1 MNTGAP
7 FPSVDA
13 AHGRV
18 LHFQRKLHEWAS
30 KDAERRFCDLW
41 NLVCD
46 PATLVVAWSRVS
58 RNRGSRT
65 AGVDAATRRHVEA
78 RGVDRFLTELREEL
92 RAGTFRPLPVR
103 ERLIPKRGGK
113 RRLGIPAL
121 RDRTVQ
127 MALKLVLE
135 PIFESDFYPSSYAY
149 RPARRTQDAI
159 AEIHHFTTRSYE
171 WIVESDVEAC
181 FDRLSHCLIL
191 DEVRRRVK
199 DKRVLGL
206 IRAFLK
212 AGVMTETGRLERTV
226 TGTPQGGIAS
236 PMLANI
242 ALSALDRQYQADW
255 QEMSRY
261 QGRRQFLQRTGR
273 VTYRLV
279 RYADDLV
286 LLARGTRA
294 QAQALLEQLTER
306 VEALGLT
313 LKAEKTAITH
323 IDEGF
328 VFLGQRIV
336 RRPKGHKRYVYTF
349 VSREALTSVTRK
361 VKALTGRSTT
371 NLELSE
377 LIAALNPI
385 LRGWANHFR
394 HAAAKRTFDYLG
406 YYAWWR
412 VGRWLRK
419 KHPRLTWKQIER
431 RYTSEGTFA
440 EKGIVLFNPGSVS
453 VTRYRY
459 RGARIP
465 DPWTIPPTADPSGL
479 RVLRAGRFSSCRSSA
494 SNRRWHETN
503 PLHVLMESRMRWKS
517 QVRFGRRRRG
527 NHRPRGRHRRLA
539 ADLAQR
545 FVCWTAASRAAS

>member
-1 MNTGAP
+1 VNAGAP

-13 AHGRV
+13 AQGRV

-30 KDAERRFCDLW
+30 KDAERRFHDLW

-78 RGVDRFLTELREEL
+78 RGVDRFLSELREEL

-135 PIFESDFYPSSYAY
+135 PIFESDFYTSSYAY

-159 AEIHHFTTRSYE
+159 AEIVHFTKAPSDYE
-171 WIVESDVEAC
+171 WVIETDVEAC

-206 IRAFLK
+206 IRAFLR

-419 KHPRLTWKQIER
+419 KHPPLTWKQIER

-440 EKGIVLFNPGSVS
+440 EKGIVLFKPGSVS

-479 RVLRAGRFSSCRSSA
+479 RVLRA
-494 SNRRWHETN
+494 
-503 PLHVLMESRMRWKS
+503 SRYQQLSIERVQQAM
-517 QVRFGRRRRG
+517 
-527 NHRPRGRHRRLA
+527 A
-539 ADLAQR
+539 
-545 FVCWTAASRAAS
+545 

>member
-1 MNTGAP
+1 
-7 FPSVDA
+7 
-13 AHGRV
+13 
-18 LHFQRKLHEWAS
+18 
-30 KDAERRFCDLW
+30 
-41 NLVCD
+41 
-46 PATLVVAWSRVS
+46 
-58 RNRGSRT
+58 
-65 AGVDAATRRHVEA
+65 
-78 RGVDRFLTELREEL
+78 
-92 RAGTFRPLPVR
+92 
-103 ERLIPKRGGK
+103 
-113 RRLGIPAL
+113 
-121 RDRTVQ
+121 

-135 PIFESDFYPSSYAY
+135 PIFETGFYSSSYAY

-171 WIVESDVEAC
+171 WIVETDVEAC
-181 FDRLSHCLIL
+181 FDRLPHRLIF
-191 DEVRRRVK
+191 DEVRRRIK
-199 DKRVLGL
+199 DKRVLAL

-236 PMLANI
+236 PLLANI

-273 VTYRLV
+273 VTYRLI

-286 LLARGTRA
+286 LLARGTRE
-294 QAQALLEQLTER
+294 QAQALLEQLTGR
-306 VEALGLT
+306 VEALGLS
-313 LKAEKTAITH
+313 LKADKTAITH

-336 RRPKGHKRYVYTF
+336 RRPKGPKRYVYTF
-349 VSREALTSVTRK
+349 VCDEALASIRRK
-361 VKALTGRSTT
+361 VKALTGRSTV

-377 LIAALNPI
+377 LIAALNPV

-419 KHPRLTWKQIER
+419 KHPRLTWKQIQR
-431 RYTSEGTFA
+431 RYTSEGTFQ
-440 EKGIVLFNPGSVS
+440 EKGIALFNPGSIS

-465 DPWTIPPTADPSGL
+465 SPWTIPPTADPSGL
-479 RVLRAGRFSSCRSSA
+479 RAQRAGH
-494 SNRRWHETN
+494 HEQ
-503 PLHVLMESRMRWKS
+503 LSLERV
-517 QVRFGRRRRG
+517 QQA
-527 NHRPRGRHRRLA
+527 LA
-539 ADLAQR
+539 
-545 FVCWTAASRAAS
+545 